1 MALLNKNQILDAQ
14 DLEHIDIEV
23 PEWGGTV
30 RVSTISGKAR
40 DRFET
45 SLLNSKNKVT
55 TENIRAKLVAS
66 CLVDQDGK
74 LLFSESDIEKLGNK
88 NAKILDR
95 IFAVA
100 QTLNGIGNQEV
111 EELSKN

>member
-1 MALLNKNQILDAQ
+1 MLLTKQQIL
-14 DLEHIDIEV
+14 ECKDIEYV
-23 PEWGGTV
+23 DLDIPAWGGVV

-55 TENIRAKLVAS
+55 TDNIRAKLVAS
-66 CLVDQDGK
+66 CLVDAEGK
-74 LLFSESDIEKLGNK
+74 LLFSEADIEKLGNK
-88 NAKILDR
+88 NAKILDQ

-100 QTLNGIGNQEV
+100 QKLNGIGNAEV
-111 EELSKN
+111 EELAKN